1 MATTNYNET
10 SNRAGETFEKAKQ
23 AAAAGY
29 EETKEKAKETTDKMS
44 KKVADMAQA
53 GAEKL
58 EDVANK
64 LQEGS
69 SDAYKT
75 MIDTV
80 QKHPMASL
88 AAAMLAGAV
97 LVGILRD

>member
-1 MATTNYNET
+1 MATTTYNE
-10 SNRAGETFEKAKQ
+10 SSSKASEAYEKAKQ

-29 EETKEKAKETTDKMS
+29 EETKEKASEAADKMS

-58 EDVANK
+58 EDAADK
-64 LQEGS
+64 IQATT

-75 MIDTV
+75 MLDTV

-88 AAAMLAGAV
+88 ATAMLAGAV